1 MARRQNRIAGLSRL
15 LEQVPAESVE
25 QILASFQRAGEAE
38 IARVWGKPSITL
50 HVAGSG
56 SKRAGPYPLVVRIDR
71 AKVTKRQTTITLYGS
86 PAGFW
91 AWAEDGSRRDGY
103 KIRARR
109 RSTDTGRPPAMYGN
123 LTHPMGEVTHPG
135 FDGHG
140 AWTRTVEAAEKELD
154 GILLAQ
160 LDAIAEAA

>member
-1 MARRQNRIAGLSRL
+1 VARRRNRITGLARL

-38 IARVWGKPSITL
+38 IQRVWGKTSISL

-56 SKRAGPYPLVVRIDR
+56 GKRAGPYPLVVRIDK
-71 AKVTKRQTTITLYGS
+71 AKVTKRTTSITLYGS

-91 AWAEDGSRRDGY
+91 AWAEDGAARHT
-103 KIRARR
+103 IRARR
-109 RSTDTGRPPAMYGN
+109 RATPTGRPSAMFGE

-135 FDGHG
+135 FAGAG
-140 AWTRTVEAAEKELD
+140 AWTRTVEAAERELE
-154 GILLAQ
+154 GILLAVI
-160 LDAIAEAA
+160 DEIAEAA

>member
-1 MARRQNRIAGLSRL
+1 MARRRNRIAGLSRL

-38 IARVWGKPSITL
+38 ISRVWGKPSITL

-56 SKRAGPYPLVVRIDR
+56 GKRAGPYPLVVRIDR
-71 AKVTKRQTTITLYGS
+71 AKVTKKQTTITLYGS

-91 AWAEDGSRRDGY
+91 AWAEDGAGRHT
-103 KIRARR
+103 IRPRR
-109 RSTDTGRPPAMYGN
+109 RATDTGRPPALYGD

-135 FDGHG
+135 FAGHG
-140 AWTRTVEAAEKELD
+140 AWTRTVEAAEAELD
-154 GILLAQ
+154 SILLGA
-160 LDAIAEAA
+160 LDTIAEAA

>member
-25 QILASFQRAGEAE
+25 QILASFQRNGEAE
-38 IARVWGKPSITL
+38 IARVWGQPSITL

-91 AWAEDGSRRDGY
+91 AWAEDGAKPHR
-103 KIRARR
+103 IRARR
-109 RSTDTGRPPAMYGN
+109 RSTDTGRPSAMYGN

-135 FDGHG
+135 FAGAG

-154 GILLAQ
+154 DILLAQ